1 MGFFRGAYQA
11 FDRVGAKTRAAEG
24 LAWRVPVA
32 RTVPE
37 GTVTLLFSD
46 IEGSTARNA
55 KLGDAQWMDLLRE
68 HNDIVRAQL
77 AAHRGY
83 EVKSLGD
90 GFMLAFRSAVD
101 GLRCA
106 VGMQRGFAARNA
118 SAPERLDVRVGLH
131 TGEVIRE
138 ADDFFGTHV
147 NLAARIA
154 NQALGG
160 EILVSS
166 LLRELT
172 ASVGEFTFGE
182 PRRVELKGIEGEQT
196 IYPVVQ

>member
-1 MGFFRGAYQA
+1 MRLFREASQA
-11 FDRVGAKTRAAEG
+11 FERLGARTRSGDAR
-24 LAWRVPVA
+24 AWRVPVA

-46 IEGSTARNA
+46 IEGSTARTA
-55 KLGDAQWMDLLRE
+55 AMGDAQWMPILRE

-77 AAHRGY
+77 AAHNGY

-106 VGMQRGFAARNA
+106 VGMQRAFTEWNVTAVE
-118 SAPERLDVRVGLH
+118 PIHVRVGLH
-131 TGEVIRE
+131 TGEVIRD
-138 ADDFFGTHV
+138 AGDLFGTHV

-172 ASVGEFTFGE
+172 ASVGEFRFGE
-182 PRRVELKGIEGEQT
+182 PRRVELKGLNGELT
-196 IYPVVQ
+196 IYPVVA